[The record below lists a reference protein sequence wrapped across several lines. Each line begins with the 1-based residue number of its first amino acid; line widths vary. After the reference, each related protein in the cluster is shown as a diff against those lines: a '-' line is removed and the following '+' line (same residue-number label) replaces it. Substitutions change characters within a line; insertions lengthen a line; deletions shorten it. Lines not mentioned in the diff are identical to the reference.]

1 MTNHFELGNGTIIV
15 EVDDG
20 IGTITLNRP
29 EARNALSSELLA
41 ALPTAFNLL
50 ESDAD
55 TDILV
60 LTGTDPAF
68 CAGLDLREL
77 GDSNGNI
84 RTDGS
89 NASNGPFPE
98 RTKPLIAAV
107 NGVAVTGG
115 FELALAC
122 DFIIASER
130 ASFADTHARVGVMP
144 GWGLSVLLPQAI
156 GIRRSRELSLTGNYL
171 DASRACDWGL
181 VNQVVKHQDLMVTVR
196 SLAQDIRSND
206 QLGVRHLLKTYDLTS
221 STNVEAAWG
230 IEKKMGQDWLKQ
242 SGFTAE
248 KVAERREA
256 IQNRGRAQTL

>member
-1 MTNHFELGNGTIIV
+1 
-15 EVDDG
+15 
-20 IGTITLNRP
+20 
-29 EARNALSSELLA
+29 LA
-41 ALPTAFNLL
+41 ALPIAFDFL
-50 ESDAD
+50 EAD
-55 TDILV
+55 EATDILV

-84 RTDGS
+84 RTDGN
-89 NASNGPFPE
+89 NASKGPFPE

-171 DASRACDWGL
+171 DASRAYDWGL
-181 VNQVVKHQDLMVTVR
+181 VNQVVKHQDLMGTVR
-196 SLAQDIRSND
+196 GLAQDIRTND
-206 QLGVRHLLKTYDLTS
+206 QLGVRQLLKTYDLTS
-221 STNVEAAWG
+221 STNVETAWG
-230 IEKKMGQDWLKQ
+230 IENEMGQDWLKQ

-256 IQNRGRAQTL
+256 IQNRGRSQTL